1 MLSRILLVED
11 IEGTRRNLETL
22 IHMHI
27 CGCIVESA
35 RFVEDALQLIQRS
48 QADYDVAILDFQ
60 LPVRM
65 GEAVEVNDEV
75 CCLLKATA
83 PKVAV
88 AHCSS
93 FLGHPK
99 VQAHLD
105 KHHAGRPEDIHA
117 FPAYSKS
124 NANYAQILVDDLK
137 SYIYGKRLGRQIDAL
152 FGIPDPSM
160 RSALVD
166 SVTNPLSTLCRDIAN
181 YWKFL
186 KIDSDRK
193 KIQAHFE
200 ITSVGTTA
208 RVQVSLL

>member
-11 IEGTRRNLETL
+11 IEGTRCNLETL

-27 CGCIVESA
+27 CGCIIESA
-35 RFVEDALQLIQRS
+35 RFVEEAVQLIQRS
-48 QADYDVAILDFQ
+48 QADYDVAILDFK
-60 LPVRM
+60 LPLRR
-65 GEAVEVNDEV
+65 GEPEEVNDDV
-75 CCLLKATA
+75 CGLLKATA
-83 PKVAV
+83 PNVAV

-93 FLGHPK
+93 FLGDEK
-99 VQAHLD
+99 VKTHLK

-137 SYIYGKRLGRQIDAL
+137 SYIYGKRIGRQIDAL

-166 SVTNPLSTLCRDIAN
+166 SVTDPLSTLCRDIAN

-186 KIDSDRK
+186 KIDSDCK
-193 KIQAHFE
+193 KIQTHFE
-200 ITSVGTTA
+200 ITSIGTAA